1 MNPQCLVFEQVP
13 YPLPVGV
20 VGEGYRSLEKKET
33 KVPNAKM
40 GRFIRTGLLI
50 KQEIDTDYSS
60 DLQGVSA
67 CSWSTRYLNAASS
80 GALTSS
86 SFPPAPGVSL
96 SLFERPFHSCH
107 ILKSLEILLFL
118 KLLSLPLVTTNCSFL
133 LPSVPLSDR
142 DSLYVLMP
150 SIQISVCLAPGGHP
164 VEQKTLCL

>member
-1 MNPQCLVFEQVP
+1 MLLSMNPQCLVFEQVP

-67 CSWSTRYLNAASS
+67 CS
-80 GALTSS
+80 
-86 SFPPAPGVSL
+86 
-96 SLFERPFHSCH
+96 
-107 ILKSLEILLFL
+107 
-118 KLLSLPLVTTNCSFL
+118 
-133 LPSVPLSDR
+133 
-142 DSLYVLMP
+142 
-150 SIQISVCLAPGGHP
+150 
-164 VEQKTLCL
+164 